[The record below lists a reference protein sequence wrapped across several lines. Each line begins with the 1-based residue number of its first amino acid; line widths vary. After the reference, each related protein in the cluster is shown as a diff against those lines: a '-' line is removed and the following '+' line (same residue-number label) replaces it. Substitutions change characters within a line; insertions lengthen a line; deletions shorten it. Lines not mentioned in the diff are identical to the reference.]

1 MKPLNGHE
9 RRESILKAAHG
20 ALAHRGFLGTRAR
33 DIATAAGTSV
43 GLLFRY
49 FPTLRELHRA
59 VIVRGLNQPAIRF
72 PRNLAAV
79 RPRLACQAVAAAYLE
94 VIDRDH
100 DAIRL
105 AFFGAMTRVPNAGLL
120 LHRDLR
126 RIRRGIT
133 SMIRAWKSKKW
144 VGSEVDPTA
153 TSQLVESALMQ
164 DVITRHVFGARRRAR
179 SLKRL
184 MDTVGGL
191 LEQSGRAVV
200 RDHSDDQWR
209 LRLRARNLA

>member
-1 MKPLNGHE
+1 MNCLNGHD
-9 RRESILKAAHG
+9 RRESILKAAQR
-20 ALAHRGFLGTRAR
+20 ALARRGFLGTRAK
-33 DIATAAGTSV
+33 DIAMSAGTSV

-49 FPTLRELHRA
+49 FPTLRDIQRA
-59 VIVRGLNQPAIRF
+59 VIVRELNQPAIRF
-72 PRNLAAV
+72 PRNLATV
-79 RPRLACQAVAAAYLE
+79 RPRLACQAVAAAFLE
-94 VIDRDH
+94 VIDRNH
-100 DAIRL
+100 DALRL

-133 SMIRAWKSKKW
+133 SMIRAWKCKKW

-153 TSQLVESALMQ
+153 TSQLVESALMH
-164 DVITRHVFGARRRAR
+164 DVLTRHVFGARRGAR

-191 LEQSGRAVV
+191 LERSGRAVV